1 MGTSEVERR
10 DDDVL
15 KGKEMK
21 YDPTKLQYYT
31 MSHRLRGFAEG
42 LGDSREYE
50 LIVPM
55 LNKAAALLEHA
66 WDEYQSTL
74 PEDQRI
80 GG

>member
-1 MGTSEVERR
+1 MR
-10 DDDVL
+10 
-15 KGKEMK
+15 

-31 MSHRLRGFAEG
+31 MSHRLRGFADA

-80 GG
+80 GS